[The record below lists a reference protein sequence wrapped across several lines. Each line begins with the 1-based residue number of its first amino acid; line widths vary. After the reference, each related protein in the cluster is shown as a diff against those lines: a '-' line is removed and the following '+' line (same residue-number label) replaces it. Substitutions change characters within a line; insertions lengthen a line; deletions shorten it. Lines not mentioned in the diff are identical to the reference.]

1 VTLTE
6 ATPARSQAGALGLFR
21 AAFKRSRNAMALLD
35 ERRRIVDLNGALI
48 GLLEHPRT
56 AFIGHPVYEFV
67 AHGPL
72 ATEGEWRA
80 MLVGPDFLGHADLV
94 RADGGTVMVQYAAH
108 PELVTGRRLVLFVV
122 LETSRRGRDLA
133 TVRQAQAASSLS
145 RREIEVVGM
154 IADGRTSGEIARD
167 LNVSENTVRTHVR
180 NAMAKLDVR
189 SRAQLVA
196 KVLGEGLALA

>member
-1 VTLTE
+1 L
-6 ATPARSQAGALGLFR
+6 QAGALGLFR

-48 GLLEHPRT
+48 GLLERSRT
-56 AFIGHPVYEFV
+56 EFIGHPVYEFV

-72 ATEGEWRA
+72 ATEAEWRA
-80 MLVGPDFLGHADLV
+80 ALVGPDFLGHVELV
-94 RADGGTVMVQYAAH
+94 RADGGTVTVQYAAH
-108 PELVTGRRLVLFVV
+108 PELVTGRRLVLFVA
-122 LETSRRGRDLA
+122 LETSRRGRDLGS
-133 TVRQAQAASSLS
+133 VRQAQAVSSLS
-145 RREIEVVGM
+145 RREMEVVGM
-154 IADGRTSGEIARD
+154 IADGRTSAEIAHE

-196 KVLGEGLALA
+196 KVLGEGLAL